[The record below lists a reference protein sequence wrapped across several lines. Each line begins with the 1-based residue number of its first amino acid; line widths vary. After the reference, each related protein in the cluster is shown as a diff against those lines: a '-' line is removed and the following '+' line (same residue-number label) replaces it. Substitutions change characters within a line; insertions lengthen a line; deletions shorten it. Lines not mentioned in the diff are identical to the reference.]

1 MKMEDIQKRR
11 TAFRQA
17 AATLPLRIQ
26 QDVLALS
33 DKIQSQ
39 CEELRLRAGRGVSYV
54 IAGQETCLP
63 LSAVATADLEETLG
77 RATRYS
83 VHSFAESLQ
92 NGFVTL
98 EGGHRLG
105 LCGAAILRGERIDG
119 IRNLSSINL
128 RIACEHLG
136 AAAALTPHLQK
147 NGRAQSMLILSPP
160 AWGKTTL
167 LRDCVRALSCTGM
180 RVGVADERCE
190 LSGSLGGAPQ
200 FDLGPTTD
208 IISGGSKSEAALLLL
223 KTMSPAVLALDEIT
237 SLRDIEAVSCAAH
250 CGTAVLATAHA
261 YDREDFA
268 RRPLY
273 HALLEAGV
281 FDIFT
286 TIRLEND
293 RREYTMT
300 TVGGEAIC

>member
-1 MKMEDIQKRR
+1 MEENQRR
-11 TAFRQA
+11 RSAFRQA

-26 QDVLALS
+26 QDVLTLP
-33 DKIQSQ
+33 DEIQSQ
-39 CEELRLRAGRGVSYV
+39 CEELRLRAGRGISYV
-54 IAGQETCLP
+54 IAGQETRLP
-63 LSAVATADLEETLG
+63 ITTVETTDLEETLS

-105 LCGAAILRGERIDG
+105 LCGAAILRSERVDG

-128 RIACEHLG
+128 RIACERIG
-136 AAAALTPHLQK
+136 AAASLTPHLQK
-147 NGRAQSMLILSPP
+147 NGRALSMLILSPP

-167 LRDCVRALSCTGM
+167 LRDCVRGLSSAGV

-208 IISGGSKSEAALLLL
+208 VISGGSKAEAALMLL

-237 SLRDIEAVSCAAH
+237 SPRDVEAVAYAAH

-261 YDREDFA
+261 YNAEDLT

-273 HALLEAGV
+273 RTLLEAGV
-281 FDIFT
+281 FDNFT
-286 TIRLEND
+286 TIRLENN
-293 RREYTMT
+293 RRKYTMT
-300 TVGGEAIC
+300 TVGGKTIC